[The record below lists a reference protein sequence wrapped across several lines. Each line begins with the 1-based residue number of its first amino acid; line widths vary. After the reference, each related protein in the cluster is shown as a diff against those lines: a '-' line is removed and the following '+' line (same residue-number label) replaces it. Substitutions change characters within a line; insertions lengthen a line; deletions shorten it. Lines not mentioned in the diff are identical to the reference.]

1 MSTFLQTVNE
11 RVVVYDGAMGTN
23 IQVRQPT
30 LDDYWGKENCSEVL
44 VLSRPDIIR
53 DIHADFFRV
62 GCDVVETNTFGGSRT
77 VLAEFDLADRV
88 HEINV
93 AAARLAREVAQQFST
108 KDKPRF
114 VAGSMG
120 PTTKLPSLG
129 HITFDA
135 MVEAYEEQAAA
146 LIEGGVDL
154 LLVETAQDLL
164 QAKLGVIG
172 VIEAL
177 RKAGKRLPVTVQVT
191 LQESGT
197 MLLGTEIGAALTAL
211 EPLDVDI
218 IGLNCATGPVEM
230 NDAVR
235 YLGVN
240 STKHISVL
248 PNAGLPQN
256 ERGHAVYKLT
266 PEELAKYHK
275 HFVQDYGV
283 GIVGGCCGTT
293 PEHLKAVVDAVS
305 GVEPAKREIKPTA
318 AASSAYTS
326 VPLDLDP
333 KPLIVAEEMNTT
345 TRVEHFRNLVRG
357 KKYDD
362 ILQLAKKLVADGS
375 HMLDLCCAIVGE
387 DEKGYISSIL
397 ERIATRVPAPILVD
411 STEADVVEEAL
422 KRIPGKAII
431 NSINLEDGEKR
442 TAKVLPM
449 AKRYGAAVIA
459 LTIDEEGMALTAEKK
474 VSIAHRIFDLATKKY
489 GIRPVDI
496 IFDALTLPISTGQE
510 EYRTAGME
518 TLKAVQ
524 RIKQELPEVKTIL
537 GVSNI
542 SFGLDA
548 YPRRVLNSV
557 FMHEAVDHGLDMAI
571 VNYSKI
577 YPLYKIPHEEVELA
591 KRLIYRQGEGD
602 PLQSYMQHF
611 AGTKGKV
618 QASTAAHVE
627 ALSVEDKLKFAII
640 NGEKAVG
647 EGQHRK
653 TLEQLLDEALGQYS
667 PLDIINTVLL
677 DGMRTVGELFGARKM
692 QLPSVL
698 DSAGVMKQA
707 VAYLEP
713 KMEKKSGSQKGTIVL
728 ATVKGDVHDIGKNL
742 VDIILT
748 NNGFKVVNLG
758 IKQPGDTIIKAAQ
771 EHRADAIGLSGL
783 LVKST
788 LEMKYVIQDLQ
799 RQALEFPVI
808 CGGAALTR
816 KYVEDDLRR
825 EYENAV
831 FYADDAFAG
840 LHIMEDLTTP
850 NGGRDARL
858 KEGRTVKEYAKAA
871 AVDGEA
877 GPVFAERSPVVGD
890 APDIPAPPFWG
901 VRVRKDFDLKEL
913 FPYINETALF
923 KNQWQLKTAS
933 QEDYLRLVEDKFR
946 PIKKKLEEEVISSG
960 IFEPRAVY
968 GYFPAQSEGNDVIV
982 YEPPESSTGRRVP
995 GEKEELLRFTFPRQ
1009 KEGRRLCIS
1018 DFFAPKASGKMDVLG
1033 LSLVT
1038 IGAKASEETQR
1049 LFEGGEYTRY
1059 LYLHGL
1065 SVETAEALAEFLHK
1079 KMREELGIGGEDS
1092 SHVRD
1097 LFHQKYRGSRYSFG
1111 YPACPNLEDQ
1121 TKLFA
1126 LLKPEENVGVR
1137 LTSGFLL
1144 EPEQS
1149 TSAIV
1154 VHHPAA
1160 KYFVV

>member
-1 MSTFLQTVNE
+1 MTDFLQTVRE
-11 RVVVYDGAMGTN
+11 RVVIYDGAMGTN
-23 IQVRQPT
+23 IQKRNPT

-53 DIHADFFRV
+53 DIHADFFAV
-62 GCDVVETNTFGGSRT
+62 GCDVVETDTFGATSI
-77 VLAEFDLADRV
+77 VLSEFGLADRV
-88 HEINV
+88 AEINL
-93 AAARLAREVAQQFST
+93 AAVKIAREVAQQFST
-108 KDKPRF
+108 KSRPRF
-114 VAGSMG
+114 VAGSIG

-129 HITFDA
+129 HIKFDD
-135 MVEAYEEQAAA
+135 MVASYVEQVLA
-146 LIEGGVDL
+146 LIEGGVDVL
-154 LLVETAQDLL
+154 LIETAQDLG
-164 QAKLGVIG
+164 QAKAAVVGAF
-172 VIEAL
+172 EAMQ
-177 RKAGKRLPVTVQVT
+177 KAGKRLPVTVQVT

-211 EPLDVDI
+211 EPFDVDI

-235 YLGVN
+235 FLGAN
-240 STKHISVL
+240 STKYVSVL

-256 ERGHAVYKLT
+256 EGGHAVYKLT
-266 PEELAKYHK
+266 PAELAKYHK

-283 GIVGGCCGTT
+283 RVVGGCCGTT

-305 GVEPAKREIKPTA
+305 GVEPAKRDVKPTA

-333 KPLIVAEEMNTT
+333 KPLVVAEEMNTT

-362 ILQLAKKLVADGS
+362 ILALAKKLVNEGS

-387 DEKGYISSIL
+387 DEKGYITAIL
-397 ERIATRVPAPILVD
+397 EKVATRVPAPILVD

-442 TAKVLPM
+442 TSKVLPM

-459 LTIDEEGMALTAEKK
+459 LTIDEDGMALTAQKK
-474 VSIAHRIFDLATKKY
+474 AAIAKRIYDLATTKY

-510 EYRTAGME
+510 EYRSAGME
-518 TLKAVQ
+518 TLNAIK
-524 RIKQELPEVKTIL
+524 RIKQELPDVKTIL

-557 FMHEAVDHGLDMAI
+557 FMHEAVDYGLDMAI
-571 VNYSKI
+571 VNYTKI

-591 KRLIYRQGEGD
+591 RKLIYQDRSDGD
-602 PLQSYMQHF
+602 PLQKYMQHF
-611 AGTKGKV
+611 AATKGKI
-618 QASTAAHVE
+618 QGSTTAHVE
-627 ALSVEDKLKFAII
+627 TLSVDDKLKFAII

-647 EGQHRK
+647 DGAHKK
-653 TLEQLLDEALGQYS
+653 TLEELLEDALHEYT
-667 PLDIINTVLL
+667 PLELINTVLL

-713 KMEKKSGSQKGTIVL
+713 KMEKKAGSQQKGTIVL

-758 IKQPGDTIIKAAQ
+758 IKQPGDTIIKSAQ
-771 EHRADAIGLSGL
+771 DHKADAIGLSGL

-788 LEMKYVIQDLQ
+788 LEMKYVIQDLE
-799 RQALEFPVI
+799 RQKLEFPVI

-816 KYVEDDLRR
+816 KYVEDDLRK
-825 EYENAV
+825 EYSNAV

-840 LHIMEDLTTP
+840 LHIMEDLATA
-850 NGGRDARL
+850 NGKKQARL
-858 KEGRTVKEYAKAA
+858 QEGRTVKEYAKAT
-871 AVDGEA
+871 AVDEET
-877 GPVFAERSPVVGD
+877 GPVFSERSAVVSD
-890 APDIPAPPFWG
+890 APSIPTPPFWG
-901 VRVRKDFDLKEL
+901 VRVRKDFDLREV
-913 FPYINETALF
+913 FQYINDTALF

-933 QEDYLRLVEDKFR
+933 QEDYVRLVEQKFR
-946 PIKKKLEEEVISSG
+946 PIKLQLQEEIIASG
-960 IFEPRAVY
+960 IFEPKVVY
-968 GYFPAQSEGNDVIV
+968 GYFPAQADGNDVIV
-982 YEPPESSTGRRVP
+982 YEETQAGAPAPH
-995 GEKEELLRFTFPRQ
+995 ELLRFTFPRQ
-1009 KEGRRLCIS
+1009 REGRKLCIS
-1018 DFFAPKASGKMDVLG
+1018 DFFAPKGSGKTDVIG

-1038 IGAKASEETQR
+1038 IGSKASEETQR

-1065 SVETAEALAEFLHK
+1065 SVETAEALAEYLHK
-1079 KMREELGIGGEDS
+1079 KMREELGIAGEDS
-1092 SHVRD
+1092 PHTRD
-1097 LFHQKYRGSRYSFG
+1097 LFHQKYQGSRYSFG

-1121 TKLFA
+1121 TKLFT
-1126 LLKPEENVGVR
+1126 LLHPEENVGVK
-1137 LTSGFLL
+1137 LTTGFLL

-1154 VHHPAA
+1154 VHHPQA